1 MSPLAVLCVL
11 VAGFATVARAEPPTA
26 RDRAVAAIEKLGGTV
41 EVDETRPGKPVV
53 GVDLSRSAVTDADL
67 VLLEALPDL
76 EVLDLRLTS
85 IGDAGVAHLR
95 GAKALRFLNLFR
107 TRLTDAGLDHLAG
120 NAGLETLLVG
130 GTQVTDEGLARLAAF
145 PRLRKLSVFDT
156 QVGDAGL
163 EHLRGLSR
171 LETLL
176 LGKSRV
182 TAAGRE
188 RLSAALPNVRFEEK
202 APREAVLAAVQR
214 FFDTMAERDAA
225 GAAGVLVPAGR
236 FFSARVAEG
245 KSVTRS
251 FTNREYLDGLPRE
264 EGRRPGADLGARGEG
279 PRPDRVGV
287 GALRLLEG
295 PRVQPLRRRRVRP
308 RGDARGLEDRRRGL
322 HRRDGRLR
330 PEPSRCASLC
340 GAGSSSPAPALLFYP
355 FWAEFTR

>member
-1 MSPLAVLCVL
+1 M
-11 VAGFATVARAEPPTA
+11 ARLE
-26 RDRAVAAIEKLGGTV
+26 GT
-41 EVDETRPGKPVV
+41 
-53 GVDLSRSAVTDADL
+53 
-67 VLLEALPDL
+67 
-76 EVLDLRLTS
+76 
-85 IGDAGVAHLR
+85 
-95 GAKALRFLNLFR
+95 KALRFLNLFR

-188 RLSAALPNVRFEEK
+188 RLSAALPDVRFEEK

-225 GAAGVLVPAGR
+225 GAAGVLVPSGR

-251 FTNREYLDGLPRE
+251 FTNREYLDGLPRRKE
-264 EGRRPGADLGARGEG
+264 DVLERIWEPEVRVRGRIASVWAPYDFWKDRAFSHCGVDAFDLVETPEGWRIAGGVYTVETEGCASSPLGA
-279 PRPDRVGV
+279 PRFAV
-287 GALRLLEG
+287 
-295 PRVQPLRRRRVRP
+295 
-308 RGDARGLEDRRRGL
+308 
-322 HRRDGRLR
+322 
-330 PEPSRCASLC
+330 
-340 GAGSSSPAPALLFYP
+340 PAP
-355 FWAEFTR
+355 

>member
-1 MSPLAVLCVL
+1 MTRVRTLAVLCVL
-11 VAGFATVARAEPPTA
+11 AAGFTTVARAEPPTA

-67 VLLEALPDL
+67 VLFEGLPDL

-85 IGDAGVAHLR
+85 IGDAGVARLE
-95 GAKALRFLNLFR
+95 GTKALRFLNLFR
-107 TRLTDAGLDHLAG
+107 TRLSDAGLDHLAG

-130 GTQVTDEGLARLAAF
+130 GTQVTDLGLARLRAF

-171 LETLL
+171 LEILL

-188 RLSAALPNVRFEEK
+188 RISAALPNLRFEEK

-214 FFDTMAERDAA
+214 FFDTMTARDVA
-225 GAAGVLVPAGR
+225 GATAVLLPAGR
-236 FFSARVAEG
+236 FFSARAAEG
-245 KSVTRS
+245 RSVTRS
-251 FTNREYLDGLPRE
+251 FTNREYLDGLPRRKE
-264 EGRRPGADLGARGEG
+264 DVLERIWEPEVRVHGRIASVWAPYDFWRDRAFSHCGVDAFDLVETPEGWKLAGGVYTVETEGCGPSPLGP
-279 PRPDRVGV
+279 PRF
-287 GALRLLEG
+287 A
-295 PRVQPLRRRRVRP
+295 
-308 RGDARGLEDRRRGL
+308 A
-322 HRRDGRLR
+322 
-330 PEPSRCASLC
+330 
-340 GAGSSSPAPALLFYP
+340 PAP
-355 FWAEFTR
+355 